1 MHHIIHDAAAFW
13 LITCIFTTSQFQK
26 DKDKDNL
33 QVWESTREL
42 GAGGLRSIWKRGLG
56 CHLSSGEDSAPPL
69 QQYNASLIC
78 MPLFQSKEYHRKG
91 DLKRGKIAGYEMLV
105 DPLRC

>member
-1 MHHIIHDAAAFW
+1 M
-13 LITCIFTTSQFQK
+13 SSEQE
-26 DKDKDNL
+26 
-33 QVWESTREL
+33 V
-42 GAGGLRSIWKRGLG
+42 GGGRWGIWQRGLG

-78 MPLFQSKEYHRKG
+78 MRLFQGKEYHRKG
-91 DLKRGKIAGYEMLV
+91 DLKRSKIAGYEMLV

>member
-1 MHHIIHDAAAFW
+1 M
-13 LITCIFTTSQFQK
+13 
-26 DKDKDNL
+26 

-56 CHLSSGEDSAPPL
+56 CHLSSGEDSAPSL
-69 QQYNASLIC
+69 QQYNVSLIC
-78 MPLFQSKEYHRKG
+78 MRLFQSKEYHGKG

>member
-1 MHHIIHDAAAFW
+1 MHHKIHYAEAFE

-26 DKDKDNL
+26 VKDKDNL

-78 MPLFQSKEYHRKG
+78 MRLFQGKEYHRKG
-91 DLKRGKIAGYEMLV
+91 DLKRSKIAGYEMLV